1 MAYILNVSKS
11 TVQRI
16 FVEWTVFLETL
27 FGELDM
33 KPIECYLLK
42 KNARY
47 ICKNRPW
54 TYGH

>member
-1 MAYILNVSKS
+1 MTYMLDVSKS

-47 ICKNRPW
+47 ICKNRPL
-54 TYGH
+54 YGH